1 MGESLTLNRNRA
13 RALELSVEVVILMA
27 TPDLLHED
35 RVPQVEPAYIF
46 SHTASGPL
54 LEWEWAHKRL
64 QESKT
69 FWIATN
75 ALEGRPHVRPV
86 WGFWQQ
92 GGFWFST
99 TNRSVAY
106 MEDDQEVVL
115 HTESGEEVVIVE
127 GRCDRLY
134 GKDVLQTISTG
145 YKERYNHSTV
155 ATDEGVF
162 TMEGYGGP
170 GFKITPTKILGWTA
184 PLFDTAT
191 RWTFP
196 E

>member
-1 MGESLTLNRNRA
+1 
-13 RALELSVEVVILMA
+13 MA
-27 TPDLLHED
+27 TPELVHKDI
-35 RVPQVEPAYIF
+35 VPEAKPGWIF
-46 SHTASGPL
+46 SHYASGPL

-64 QESKT
+64 REATT

-86 WGFWQQ
+86 WGFWQD

-99 TNRSVAY
+99 TNRSVPYIEA
-106 MEDDQEVVL
+106 DQEVVL

-134 GKDVLQTISTG
+134 GKENLQRISDG
-145 YKERYNHSTV
+145 YLERYNHSTN

-162 TMEGYGGP
+162 TLEGYGGP
-170 GFKITPTKILGWTA
+170 GFKITPTKVLGWIA
-184 PLFDTAT
+184 PQFDTAT
-191 RWTFP
+191 RWDFP
-196 E
+196 A